1 MASLFAGE
9 PNEIDQESKQCMQKR
24 TFGIIAV
31 AIALTITLYD
41 VQLDPD
47 FSLPGEI
54 EQTDAAQ
61 EALYM
66 QCYELRD
73 EQIHDT
79 AFATIDNPDVQ
90 KEFINTSRARAA
102 SECRDEYPQ
111 QLVTVRRPFRL
122 NLVDLHARYW

>member
-1 MASLFAGE
+1 MRAKKTLGIFA
-9 PNEIDQESKQCMQKR
+9 I
-24 TFGIIAV
+24 
-31 AIALTITLYD
+31 AIALTFIIYD

-47 FSLPGEI
+47 FSLPGEF

-66 QCYELRD
+66 QCYALRD

-79 AFATIDNPDVQ
+79 AFTTIDNPDVQ

-102 SECRDEYPQ
+102 SECRDAYPQ
-111 QLVTVRRPFRL
+111 QLVTVRQPFRL
-122 NLVDLHARYW
+122 NLIELHARYW

>member
-1 MASLFAGE
+1 VHA
-9 PNEIDQESKQCMQKR
+9 KK

-31 AIALTITLYD
+31 AIALTFILYN

-47 FSLPGEI
+47 FSLPGEF

-66 QCYELRD
+66 QCYELHD

-111 QLVTVRRPFRL
+111 QSVTVRQPFHF
-122 NLVDLHARYW
+122 NFIDLRARYW